1 MFRCQRTPIF
11 LASCFAVGLLLPAP
25 ARAGLTALITTNTTS
40 IAGQSGYIDLQFN
53 ALSGAALDTV
63 IAFDF
68 ATDGALGGCPG
79 TCSGSFGDASG
90 DLLTT
95 VTIGNGAVDNSGVND
110 FNEGLTFGTFT
121 QFILTIPTPTAGGTA
136 DSTFTLSFFAS
147 DDATPLLSAD
157 ALGRSATFTVDPS
170 GAVSLLTYQDSMSNF
185 DTTVG
190 IIPEPS
196 SFALALGA
204 ISALAYCLRQRSIG
218 SASRPAA

>member
-136 DSTFTLSFFAS
+136 DSTFTRGRGLSRH
-147 DDATPLLSAD
+147 
-157 ALGRSATFTVDPS
+157 GRVF
-170 GAVSLLTYQDSMSNF
+170 
-185 DTTVG
+185 
-190 IIPEPS
+190 
-196 SFALALGA
+196 
-204 ISALAYCLRQRSIG
+204 RQRRRHPPPVGRRAWALRYFHSG
-218 SASRPAA
+218 PERRGFAPHLPGQHE